1 MSGYLNPEGPSG
13 SNGGSLVRGALP
25 PADEPAQGMD
35 AGQLLRALRR
45 RWWWV
50 VASVVIVTGIAWYVV
65 PEDVVVYRATAS
77 LVLNDTRGQ
86 LPAGVVGGPAANVQ
100 SPEFLT
106 SQVQVLLS
114 RTVLGDVVDTL
125 GLQLSPSSELS
136 PRLLKSVSVDSVN
149 EPITLHLRFTSNEYT
164 VALTDDV
171 EARRVRAAY
180 GDTVSI
186 AAVSFVITE
195 APGVSQATLQVL
207 PRDAVIT
214 RVRQRLRA
222 APRERAAIIDMA
234 YTDPNPE
241 RAIEVVNGVAE
252 AYRDFN
258 LRAVREGARRH
269 REFIERQL
277 AQAEVRLA
285 QAREALNAF
294 RESSPYY
301 SSQER
306 LRVEQAEL
314 LSLDTQREQLQADRQ
329 AYANF
334 LQRVRQSNDEA
345 IDAELRTLM
354 SATSNSAGPLLSQL
368 FTQLGQ
374 YQNERAQLLA
384 GGAAA
389 TNPGVLRLN
398 TLIDSARVAVVE
410 AAQIQVRALAQRI
423 AALED
428 RRARTMATLQTLP
441 APEAEESRL
450 LQEVT
455 LAEGTAQTLRAEQQR
470 AVVYESMELGQVQ
483 VLDPAVG
490 VVPEM
495 SGNRARSLIFALILG
510 VVLGGGGVLAREYSD
525 PSIRRQGEAEAQ
537 LAAPG
542 LGIIPPIVR
551 DARQIAGGG
560 SRSGASEYAPGD
572 GTLATGSGK
581 TPIGFRW
588 PSLLALL
595 PLRPAAAGSSPSPEP
610 LNGGR
615 SSTYSG
621 YGAAAD
627 AYRKLRTNI
636 AYLRPVEELRTL
648 VVTSPSSDE
657 GKTTTAANLA
667 LAFAR
672 EGRRV
677 LLVDCDLRRPHLHKL
692 FGVGNRVGFVDL
704 VLERVPLDRAVAAT
718 TEERLFLL
726 PRGDFDEVVVEL
738 LSSPRMKALVAALR
752 SEFDLVIFD
761 TSPMLL
767 TADTAPI
774 AAVADGVLVV
784 VRAGRTPRAALAQ
797 AAHELEVV
805 GAEVLGFVLNDPDAI
820 AARYGEYYPD
830 RYYEVEA

>member
-1 MSGYLNPEGPSG
+1 MTGYLNPEVSSG
-13 SNGGSLVRGALP
+13 SNGGGLVRAALP
-25 PADEPAQGMD
+25 PAEESAPGMD
-35 AGQLLRALRR
+35 SGQLLRALKR
-45 RWWWV
+45 RWWWI
-50 VASVVIVTGIAWYVV
+50 VASAVVVTGIAWYVV
-65 PEDVVVYRATAS
+65 PEDVVVYRASAS

-86 LPAGVVGGPAANVQ
+86 LPAGVAGGPAANVQ

-106 SQVQVLLS
+106 SQIQVILS

-125 GLQLSPSSELS
+125 GLQLSPSSGLS
-136 PRLLKSVSVDSVN
+136 PRLLEAVSVDSVQQ
-149 EPITLHLRFTSNEYT
+149 PITLHLRFAAEGYT
-164 VALTDDV
+164 ASLSDEA

-180 GDTVSI
+180 GDTIHIS
-186 AAVSFVITE
+186 AVSFVISE
-195 APGVSQATLQVL
+195 APGVSQATVQVL
-207 PRDAVIT
+207 PRDMAIT

-222 APRERAAIIDMA
+222 SPRERAAIIDMA

-252 AYRDFN
+252 AYRNFN

-277 AQAEVRLA
+277 AQAEARLA
-285 QAREALNAF
+285 RARDALNAF
-294 RESSPYY
+294 RQSSPYY

-314 LSLDTQREQLQADRQ
+314 LSMDTQREQLEADRR
-329 AYANF
+329 AYATF
-334 LQRVRQSNDEA
+334 LERVRQSNGEA

-354 SATSNSAGPLLSQL
+354 SATSNTAGPLLSQL

-374 YQNERAQLLA
+374 YQNERARLLA
-384 GGAAA
+384 GGFAP
-389 TNPGVLRLN
+389 THSNVVQLT
-398 TLIDSARVAVVE
+398 TLIDSARAAVVD
-410 AAQIQVRALAQRI
+410 AAQIQVRALGQRI
-423 AALED
+423 AALEA
-428 RRARTMATLQTLP
+428 RRAQTMATLQTLP
-441 APEAEESRL
+441 EPEAEESRL

-455 LAEGTAQTLRAEQQR
+455 LAEGTTQTLRAEQQR

-483 VLDPAVG
+483 VLDPAIG

-495 SGNRARSLIFALILG
+495 SGNRMRSLVFALILG
-510 VVLGGGGVLAREYSD
+510 VMLGGGGVLAREFSD
-525 PSIRRQGEAEAQ
+525 PSIRRRGEAEAQ

-551 DARQIAGGG
+551 DARQLAEGGG
-560 SRSGASEYAPGD
+560 SPADGSNHTYGD
-572 GTLATGSGK
+572 GTVASARAK
-581 TPIGFRW
+581 APNGFRW
-588 PSLLALL
+588 SSLRAIL
-595 PLRPAAAGSSPSPEP
+595 PLRPPAGPAAPERANGS
-610 LNGGR
+610 R

-672 EGRRV
+672 EGRKV

-692 FGVGNRVGFVDL
+692 FGVGNRVGFVDM
-704 VLERVPLDRAVAAT
+704 VLDRVPLERAIAPT
-718 TEERLFLL
+718 TEEHLFLL
-726 PRGDFDEVVVEL
+726 PRGDFEEVVVEL

-752 SEFDLVIFD
+752 AEFDLVIFD

-820 AARYGEYYPD
+820 AAQYGEYYPD